1 MRGSSQVRRTV
12 VLAAVFLAA
21 ATLLPAQGVAARL
34 KARSAANGIVVRL
47 VGASPHGVRYLL
59 NGHRVGR
66 AQRAPY
72 ALVLQGLRPASRGS
86 AAGPRLKLVARNSST
101 GRRLAVI
108 ALRRTGRTPKPSAQ
122 PAPTVHFTRTP
133 AASTSSTAAAF
144 SFTTNAGSTTCSLD
158 GSAFVACSSPVALNG
173 LALGSHALTV
183 LVTNS
188 RSLGTAVARWTVVAP
203 PPAPPPSPGSPP
215 GAGSISPA
223 RVTPPSSY
231 SIPSGAVTVSGSAQL
246 KQALSGPTK
255 DIVVADGVYDSSDP
269 FVNAN
274 GHRVYAQHL
283 GGAVFRAGFV
293 LGGNWGPGHGV
304 LQGLAFDVSDSSKVL
319 EGSIVHIW
327 GTGAGSQVLDTTFD
341 GHGVIPS
348 GLLAR
353 QVEGVVIRRV
363 VARNFR
369 NSGVTVD
376 PNAAGY
382 NPAAPPLLEDIDS
395 ANVTWPTARASNGT
409 AEACVWVG
417 VTATVRRI
425 KARNCA
431 WEGLWVGTGTRN
443 SVFEDLDLNDTGI
456 GIYIEHFASSSTFR
470 RVHAGPNVDR
480 GATCEW
486 ADPAWGSRPACTDNV
501 FENSTFDTRVIGVY
515 LDEGTTRTTVRHSV
529 FLNQRCGAI
538 GNYAGVGNLWDTSG
552 NDYRGLRAGAVPVYT
567 HHLYSC

>member
-34 KARSAANGIVVRL
+34 KARAAANGIVVRL
-47 VGASPHGVRYLL
+47 VGAKPDGVRYLL
-59 NGHRVGR
+59 NDHRVGR

-86 AAGPRLKLVARNSST
+86 AVGSRVKLVARNART

-108 ALRRTGRTPKPSAQ
+108 ALRRTGRVPTPSRQ
-122 PAPTVHFTRTP
+122 PAPTVHFRSTP
-133 AASTSSTAAAF
+133 AASTSSTTATF
-144 SFTTNAGSTTCSLD
+144 SFTTTNAGSTTCSLD
-158 GSAFVACSSPVALNG
+158 GSAFVTCSSPVALNG
-173 LALGSHALTV
+173 LALGPHALTV

-188 RSLGTAVARWTVVAP
+188 RNLATAVAKWSVAP
-203 PPAPPPSPGSPP
+203 PPAPPASPP
-215 GAGSISPA
+215 GGGQISTAP
-223 RVTPPSSY
+223 VTPPSSY
-231 SIPSGAVTVSGSAQL
+231 SIPAGAVTVSNSAQL
-246 KQALSGPTK
+246 KQALAGPAK
-255 DIVVADGVYDSSDP
+255 DIVVADGVYDSSEP

-304 LQGLAFDVSDSSKVL
+304 LRGLAFDVSDTGKVL
-319 EGSIVHIW
+319 EGSIVHVW
-327 GTGAGSQVLDTTFD
+327 GTGSGSQVLDTTFD

-348 GLLAR
+348 GVLAR

-369 NSGVTVD
+369 DSGVTVD
-376 PNAAGY
+376 PNVASY
-382 NPAAPPLLEDIDS
+382 NPATPPLLEDIDS
-395 ANVTWPTARASNGT
+395 ANVTWPVARTSNGT

-425 KARNCA
+425 KTRNCA
-431 WEGLWVGTGTRN
+431 WEGLWVGSGTRN
-443 SVFEDLDLNDTGI
+443 SVFEDLDLNDSGI
-456 GIYIEHFASSSTFR
+456 GIYVEHFATNSTFR

-486 ADPAWGSRPACTDNV
+486 ADPAWDHRPACTDNV
-501 FENSTFDTRVIGVY
+501 FEDSTFDTRLIGVY

-552 NDYRGLRAGAVPVYT
+552 NDYRGLRSGAVPVYT